1 MYIEV
6 SICLCNAGRPIQTGP
21 AEEERVFATVQK
33 GISRLANSYIGRGG
47 GIAEFQFCGFYLGV
61 FYF

>member
-47 GIAEFQFCGFYLGV
+47 VLQNFNFVDFI
-61 FYF
+61 